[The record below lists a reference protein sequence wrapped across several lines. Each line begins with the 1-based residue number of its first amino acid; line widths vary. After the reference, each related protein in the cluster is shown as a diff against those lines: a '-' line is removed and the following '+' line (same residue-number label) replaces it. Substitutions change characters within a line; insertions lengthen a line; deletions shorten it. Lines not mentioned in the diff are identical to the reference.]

1 MPQLSYTSQGEGPCL
16 VLLHAFP
23 LDGRLFKAQLPL
35 SASRRLIT
43 PDLRG
48 FGRSRG
54 LGPPS
59 SIEQMA
65 DDVLG
70 LLDELS
76 IERASVLGVSM
87 GGYIAQALAQ
97 KSPQRVERL
106 LLCDTRAAADGPEA
120 RQGRARQLSVLHG
133 GGGVAALFDQLLQR
147 LVGPTAGEAVRE
159 TLRQIALDQAQ
170 KSVSGAV
177 VALRD
182 RPDFSAALPAIRCP
196 TLVLAGSDD
205 AISPPAEGQAMADV
219 IPQGVFVEIAGAGH
233 LACIEAPEAFNRAV
247 DAWLRDML

>member
-1 MPQLSYTSQGEGPCL
+1 MPQLSYTTHGEGPCL

-23 LDGRLFKAQLPL
+23 LDGRLFKAQLTL
-35 SASRRLIT
+35 SGSRRLII

-65 DDVLG
+65 DDVRG

-76 IERASVLGVSM
+76 VERASVLGVSM

-97 KSPQRVERL
+97 KSPGRVERL

-120 RQGRARQLSVLHG
+120 KQGRARQLAVLHG
-133 GGGVAALFDQLLQR
+133 GGGVAALFEQLLPR

-159 TLRQIALDQAQ
+159 TLRQIALDQSQ

-182 RPDFSAALPAIRCP
+182 RPDYSAALSSLRCP

-205 AISPPAEGQAMADV
+205 VISPPAEGQAMADV
-219 IPQGVFVEIAGAGH
+219 IPQGVFAEIAGAGH
-233 LACIEAPEAFNRAV
+233 LACIEAPEAFNRTV
-247 DAWLRDML
+247 DAWLRDAL